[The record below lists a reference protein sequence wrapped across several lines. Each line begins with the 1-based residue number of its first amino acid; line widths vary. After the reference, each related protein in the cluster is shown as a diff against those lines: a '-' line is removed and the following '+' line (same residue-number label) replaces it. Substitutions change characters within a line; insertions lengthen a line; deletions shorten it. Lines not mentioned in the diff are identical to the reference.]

1 MAMAL
6 IPVKSL
12 SNAKSRLASILA
24 TDERCALVLAM
35 LETVV
40 TQCLA
45 CPKITKVCVITPDPA
60 IAAVTEALGA
70 TTVHRHGDAG
80 LNAAIDSGL
89 EWARHFEAGQI
100 LILPADIP
108 FLSQSDLSQIFDAA
122 NARRPSVL
130 VPCHKGAGTNA
141 VLIPAAACF
150 RPQFGYASFRHH
162 FAQLSA
168 LGLNPRAL
176 SLPGIAAD
184 IDNPEDLVLMA
195 DAARQ
200 RPMKEILPARGAPC
214 PRS

>member
-12 SNAKSRLASILA
+12 NNAKSRLASILA
-24 TDERCALVLAM
+24 AEERRALVLSM

-40 TQCLA
+40 TRCLD
-45 CPKITKVCVITPDPA
+45 CHRISKVCVITPDPA
-60 IAAVTEALGA
+60 IAATTEALGA
-70 TTVHRHGDAG
+70 ITVYESGDAG
-80 LNAAIDSGL
+80 LNGAVASGL
-89 EWARHFEAGQI
+89 QRTQHFEAEQI

-108 FLSQSDLSQIFDAA
+108 FLDSSDLSQIFDAA
-122 NARRPSVL
+122 DARRPSVL

-141 VLIPAAACF
+141 VLIPADTPF
-150 RPQFGYASFRHH
+150 RPQFGRASFWHH

-168 LGLNPRAL
+168 LGLKPRAL

-184 IDNPEDLVLMA
+184 IDDPEDLALIA

-200 RPMKEILPARGAPC
+200 
-214 PRS
+214 